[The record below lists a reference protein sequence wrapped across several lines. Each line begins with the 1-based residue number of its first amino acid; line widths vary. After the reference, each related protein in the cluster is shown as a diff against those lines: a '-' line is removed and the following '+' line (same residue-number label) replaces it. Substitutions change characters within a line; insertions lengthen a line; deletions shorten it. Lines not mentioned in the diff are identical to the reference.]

1 MRIGLNTGPAVV
13 GNMGSGRRFDYTA
26 MGDTINLAARLES
39 AGKQYRVSILAGE
52 ATIAQAG
59 EAILAREADLIRVV
73 GKDKP
78 VRIFELLGESET
90 ATPEDRTSLLAYR
103 EALALYRGRDWD
115 RALEAFAALGQDP
128 LAEFYLARC
137 RVFAENPP
145 PTDWDGVF
153 DLKSK

>member
-1 MRIGLNTGPAVV
+1 
-13 GNMGSGRRFDYTA
+13 MGSGRRFDYTA

-52 ATIAQAG
+52 ATVVQAG

-78 VRIFELLGESET
+78 VRIFELLGEREAAT
-90 ATPEDRTSLLAYR
+90 ADDLASLRAYR

-115 RALEAFAALGQDP
+115 RALEAFAALGRDP
-128 LAEFYLARC
+128 LAEFYGDRC
-137 RVFAENPP
+137 RAFAGNPP
-145 PTDWDGVF
+145 PGDWDGVF